1 MNFTKWWTD
10 FPGSFQGAKS
20 YDALN
25 NSWTTERTNGTVP
38 IASNNTKYSTIST
51 NKSSNSYYLENG
63 SYLRARNIMLA
74 YNLPTSLLQ
83 RVGIEKARF
92 FIQGVNLFT
101 ITKYS
106 GLNPELGGSDQTNGV
121 DFGAYPTPKQYTV
134 GLTVSL

>member
-1 MNFTKWWTD
+1 
-10 FPGSFQGAKS
+10 
-20 YDALN
+20 
-25 NSWTTERTNGTVP
+25 
-38 IASNNTKYSTIST
+38 
-51 NKSSNSYYLENG
+51 
-63 SYLRARNIMLA
+63 MLA